1 MKSRRSYIMAKTQ
14 FPIDGKMGKQW
25 KVTSYMG
32 WRKDPLNRGGGG
44 KRHHNGTDIWG
55 AAEPLY
61 IEAFHDGKVL
71 HAGPSK
77 RRKADGSV
85 GGFGYHVVIQH
96 KIGGVF
102 YTSCYAH
109 MKQGSIAVKAGQK
122 VTAGTVLG
130 KMGTTGDSTGKHLHF
145 EIWKGK
151 THGWSADGKGF
162 VEPIA
167 FIKALM
173 AKEAAESAAPKATPE
188 DAPVAELPAHSAVAA
203 PAAPVAVVPA
213 EKIANPGYPG
223 TYLKSGSKGDAVK
236 YLQQQLKVPVTGVF
250 DAKTV
255 AAVKLLQKR
264 TKLTVD
270 GIVGPKTWAKLG

>member
-1 MKSRRSYIMAKTQ
+1 MKMAKTQ
-14 FPIDGKMGKQW
+14 FPIDGKLGKQW

-32 WRKDPLNRGGGG
+32 WRKDPLNRGNGG

-85 GGFGYHVVIQH
+85 GGFGYHVIIQH

-173 AKEAAESAAPKATPE
+173 AKEAAEAAAPLATPE
-188 DAPVAELPAHSAVAA
+188 NAPVAEVPVHSAPAPAKPAPKAVAPVAPAPVAATKPAVAKPSSA
-203 PAAPVAVVPA
+203 PAAKA
-213 EKIANPGYPG
+213 E
-223 TYLKSGSKGDAVK
+223 
-236 YLQQQLKVPVTGVF
+236 
-250 DAKTV
+250 
-255 AAVKLLQKR
+255 
-264 TKLTVD
+264 
-270 GIVGPKTWAKLG
+270 